1 MQTSTKFIQTLITA
15 SALINLTNP
24 HALGQESYSI
34 SLEQAQ
40 KIGLEK
46 AFAVQ
51 YADLDKQ
58 KSERDVKELLAT
70 GLPQVSIVADYSQYI
85 DIPVQVAAGDVFGF
99 PEYLTDF
106 FGGVAEATGVGIAA
120 PPVDPD
126 ALSEFQFGQSHTANY
141 GVQASQLIFSG
152 SYLFGLK
159 ASQLLVESR
168 ERGQQRTAD
177 EVMQQVAEAYHFLL
191 AAQDGLGLANEALA
205 LLGASRNEVVAL
217 NEAGF
222 ADELAVNQM
231 DLAINAL
238 EAQVLQSKG
247 QITMAEGLL
256 RFQMGISPQS
266 KLELT
271 DSIDELM
278 AVGNE
283 LEWMSRDFDPSE
295 LPGVKEQELFLG
307 LAGLDVKSQIASG
320 WPQVSAFY
328 TNQNNA
334 QRDAFDFFQKDKEWY
349 PVQLWGVNFSM
360 PVWTS
365 FGGRQAVEK
374 KKISE
379 ERARIALTQVTQA
392 AIMEFEN
399 AQVNF
404 SNAMML
410 YNNAAKGAA
419 LAEKIYA
426 QSEARY
432 SAGMMS
438 SFDRDDVRNQLLDS
452 KVQELTTSL
461 EWLNAR
467 VALQKALSAFE

>member
-1 MQTSTKFIQTLITA
+1 
-15 SALINLTNP
+15 
-24 HALGQESYSI
+24 
-34 SLEQAQ
+34 
-40 KIGLEK
+40 
-46 AFAVQ
+46 
-51 YADLDKQ
+51 
-58 KSERDVKELLAT
+58 
-70 GLPQVSIVADYSQYI
+70 
-85 DIPVQVAAGDVFGF
+85 
-99 PEYLTDF
+99 
-106 FGGVAEATGVGIAA
+106 VGIAA
-120 PPVDPD
+120 PPADPD